1 MKNFFKSIGK
11 ATAYFMV
18 YLMTQVIISSMYG
31 VIWTANKTA
40 ELMAAG
46 EEVDALLLTE
56 QLSAQI
62 MDQAMAM
69 TFWAGVVTLII
80 YWIRFAVRKKN
91 FLKEV
96 EIKSIP
102 TKGIL
107 PIVMFAVSF
116 NVIVSVVVTYFPWP
130 QAWMD
135 AYMENSSSLDGS
147 LMSWLAAVLMAP
159 VLEEIVFR
167 GLIYTRLKKGMP
179 TIVAAILASL
189 VFGLMHGTII
199 WVLYAFV
206 LGMVMTWIFERY
218 QSLTANIIFHLAFNA
233 MGLVLSAIPES
244 MEFIVW
250 IFFVAGIVGT
260 VVAVKQIL
268 KITVME
274 DKKEET
280 VEEKVCE
287 A

>member
-1 MKNFFKSIGK
+1 MKNFIKSIGK
-11 ATAYFMV
+11 ATAYFGV
-18 YLMTQVIISSMYG
+18 YFLVQIVISFVYGIVWTVNEMTQL
-31 VIWTANKTA
+31 T
-40 ELMAAG
+40 AAG
-46 EEVDALLLTE
+46 EEINDLLLTE
-56 QLSAQI
+56 QLLAQI

-69 TFWAGVVTLII
+69 TFWAGVVTLLI
-80 YWIRFAVRKKN
+80 YWVRFAVRKKN

-96 EIKSIP
+96 ELKPISA
-102 TKGIL
+102 KGII
-107 PIVMFAVSF
+107 PIIIFAIGF
-116 NVIVSVVVTYFPWP
+116 NVIVSVVISNIPWP
-130 QAWMD
+130 KEWID
-135 AYMENSSSLDGS
+135 AYMTNSSSLDGS
-147 LMSWLAAVLMAP
+147 VMSWLAAVVMAP
-159 VLEEIVFR
+159 ILEEIVFR

-244 MEFIVW
+244 MEFIIWVLL
-250 IFFVAGIVGT
+250 VAGVAGT

-268 KITVME
+268 KITVVE
-274 DKKEET
+274 EVKE

>member
-1 MKNFFKSIGK
+1 M
-11 ATAYFMV
+11 
-18 YLMTQVIISSMYG
+18 
-31 VIWTANKTA
+31 
-40 ELMAAG
+40 
-46 EEVDALLLTE
+46 DALLLTE

-80 YWIRFAVRKKN
+80 YWIRFAVRFK
-91 FLKEV
+91 
-96 EIKSIP
+96 
-102 TKGIL
+102 
-107 PIVMFAVSF
+107 
-116 NVIVSVVVTYFPWP
+116 VIVSVVVTYFPWP
-130 QAWMD
+130 Q
-135 AYMENSSSLDGS
+135 
-147 LMSWLAAVLMAP
+147 
-159 VLEEIVFR
+159 
-167 GLIYTRLKKGMP
+167 
-179 TIVAAILASL
+179 ASL

-250 IFFVAGIVGT
+250 IFFVAGIVGA